1 MKNEIP
7 PVTAT
12 YFITLIK
19 AYLQGSKTK
28 KDILSEASGLLPVQ
42 VLTASDSQD
51 VTYWLTDTAREINEH
66 FFYDIIDQVS
76 NATDTAP
83 TRDGIIHQLKAC
95 VAGDISVADLLDWAT
110 WHNMDSESGADIF
123 DDLAVAFFCQQLLP
137 IHFQQFSDRKLRQAL
152 EIFRLDCG
160 DPVREKIALVLLLET
175 EKKAFLYFL
184 NGYAAQ
190 EQSLRQLDLY
200 LMKRFGITHQQ
211 FPYMAAL
218 QTGACN
224 EEKLAALLEKAA
236 LLGAGC

>member
-1 MKNEIP
+1 
-7 PVTAT
+7 
-12 YFITLIK
+12 
-19 AYLQGSKTK
+19 
-28 KDILSEASGLLPVQ
+28 
-42 VLTASDSQD
+42 
-51 VTYWLTDTAREINEH
+51 
-66 FFYDIIDQVS
+66 
-76 NATDTAP
+76 
-83 TRDGIIHQLKAC
+83 
-95 VAGDISVADLLDWAT
+95 
-110 WHNMDSESGADIF
+110 
-123 DDLAVAFFCQQLLP
+123 
-137 IHFQQFSDRKLRQAL
+137 
-152 EIFRLDCG
+152 
-160 DPVREKIALVLLLET
+160 LLET